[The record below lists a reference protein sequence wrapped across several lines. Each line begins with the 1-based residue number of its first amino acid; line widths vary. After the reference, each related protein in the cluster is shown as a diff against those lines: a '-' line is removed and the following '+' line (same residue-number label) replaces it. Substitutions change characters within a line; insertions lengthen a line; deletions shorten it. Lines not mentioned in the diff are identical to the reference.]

1 MSLVIKI
8 VFLHIIAVLFTSRAG
23 AQLSNQLLGAAGA
36 SFSGTSFSIDFSIG
50 EVFTTS
56 LSSGPVLLTQGFQQ
70 PYHINMVSLPPEQD
84 YNQLVL
90 GNEINIAV
98 FPNPFSSTITI
109 RKNHSLHLECVLL
122 DITGRKLK
130 VFELADDTL
139 LIDLSELSSGK
150 YHLRFTDEQQ
160 NQFSTSIIK
169 IH

>member
-8 VFLHIIAVLFTSRAG
+8 TYLACITILFTSRAG
-23 AQLSNQLLGAAGA
+23 AQLSNQLLGSAGA
-36 SFSGTSFSIDFSIG
+36 SFSGVSFSSDFSIG

-56 LSSGPVLLTQGFQQ
+56 LVNGPVLLSQGFQQ
-70 PYHINMVSLPPEQD
+70 TYLKKMVSLPSEEEATQV
-84 YNQLVL
+84 VL

-160 NQFSTSIIK
+160 NQFTTSIIK
-169 IH
+169 IY